1 MLFRN
6 AIRLLVE
13 NFKNVYKIALY
24 KLVVS
29 LVASALICALV
40 LPQVIELWNSTFVQD
55 LTSGLVKF
63 FTSLFSADANG
74 LETAK
79 EMMLQS
85 VRKIGELLASKTLI
99 IVLIVVGCVL
109 VYLLRR
115 FVETL
120 CYFAVGGVLN
130 DRMTSYAETPFFT
143 SFVAN
148 LGRASRYA
156 LVYVPVVFLFDVLT
170 MGLGFLIL
178 TNVSIVV
185 GLFVTMTVIVAM
197 QALKLTVTGLWLPA
211 MTADKLGLKKALR
224 VADGAEKKQRW
235 KIYATYIVAV
245 YIVIIFN
252 VVAAVCTFGSAMLI
266 TVPASFMLFIC
277 LQFVYYYTVKGK
289 KYFIT
294 YERIASNPD
303 KGDREH
309 YFDYIDETAPKTEE
323 EQTPTEEK

>member
-24 KLVVS
+24 KIVVS
-29 LVASALICALV
+29 LVSSALICALV
-40 LPQVIELWNSTFVQD
+40 LPQVIQLWNSTVVQN
-55 LTSGLVKF
+55 LVSGFGKF

-74 LETAK
+74 LESAK
-79 EMMLQS
+79 ELTMESLGE
-85 VRKIGELLASKTLI
+85 IGELLSSKTLE
-99 IVLIVVGCVL
+99 IVLIAVGCVL
-109 VYLLRR
+109 VYLIRR

-143 SFVAN
+143 SFVTN

-170 MGLGFLIL
+170 ISLGLLIL
-178 TNVSIVV
+178 ANIPIVV
-185 GLFVTMTVIVAM
+185 GLFLTMTVIVAM

-211 MTADKLGLKKALR
+211 MTADKLGLKKALC

-235 KIYATYIVAV
+235 KIYTTYIVAV
-245 YIVIIFN
+245 YIVIILN

-323 EQTPTEEK
+323 EQTPTEE